1 MKTHQIYLKTIFCC
15 MACDGDIA
23 QEEIELVLKLSAQ
36 HPEFKGLDVKQA
48 INGYVEEINASG
60 AQFLKTYLKE
70 LAGLVLSD
78 EEQLRLVNFALQTIY
93 ADNRIEYAEVK
104 FFKKIRACLSLSD
117 EQILAQ
123 HPDAEDFLLPDI
135 HVAEDPEW
143 DNTIFE
149 KIDFALI
156 AQN

>member
-1 MKTHQIYLKTIFCC
+1 MNTSQIYLKTIFCC

-23 QEEIELVLKLSAQ
+23 PEEIDLVLKLTARQ
-36 HPEFKGLDVKQA
+36 PAFHDLEVKQTINEYVEA
-48 INGYVEEINASG
+48 INECG

-70 LAGLVLSD
+70 LAAQKLSD
-78 EEQLRLVNFALQTIY
+78 EEQLLLMDFALQTIY

-135 HVAEDPEW
+135 YVAEDPEW
-143 DNTIFE
+143 NNIIFE
-149 KIDFALI
+149 KIDFSQI
-156 AQN
+156 AQP